1 LNGNTDPNFAGNS
14 LSTPLPIN
22 LQAAKTAFEATLDVF
37 NKNLSTV
44 ADGFGIG
51 EYDVW
56 VFGTFTGDPVSSYL
70 YSTWKDYTPW
80 GNPIAEAAISNFLK
94 NNDAYRISNITN
106 GSSGNDIIV
115 LKTGNNLVN
124 ANGGKDEI
132 KLGVGS
138 DTVHMLAQ
146 PTTVNLKA
154 KLTSWF
160 TSNANSPVNFEI
172 WVDDKKV
179 GDGSVVSNTAK
190 LLSNPNGYW
199 ADEMQVSFSLPAN
212 TALSKVQ
219 VVSKSS
225 GILQVNQ
232 LSVDNVTLPPSTA
245 NAVKDGTG
253 NVKLN
258 WVSSSTPIA
267 FEVLPYIQNSLLQT
281 TVDGGSGIDK
291 VVYPAKSS
299 DYAISYSPAGTITVQ
314 GKIATSQLDVLSN
327 VERVAFTDKSIAY
340 DLNGNAGIA
349 AKILGAVFGPQSLTN
364 QNYVEIGLSFLDAG
378 WSYDNL
384 AALALDAAGA
394 KTNDQIVSLL
404 WKNVIGSQ
412 ATAADKAPY
421 ISMLN
426 NGMSPGALA
435 HLAADTSF
443 NTTSINLVGLA
454 ISGLEYLTNS

>member
-1 LNGNTDPNFAGNS
+1 M
-14 LSTPLPIN
+14 
-22 LQAAKTAFEATLDVF
+22 
-37 NKNLSTV
+37 
-44 ADGFGIG
+44 
-51 EYDVW
+51 
-56 VFGTFTGDPVSSYL
+56 
-70 YSTWKDYTPW
+70 
-80 GNPIAEAAISNFLK
+80 
-94 NNDAYRISNITN
+94 
-106 GSSGNDIIV
+106 
-115 LKTGNNLVN
+115 KTGNNLIN

-138 DTVHMLAQ
+138 DTVNMLAQ
-146 PTTVNLKA
+146 PATVSLNA

-160 TSNANSPVNFEI
+160 TSNANSPVNFEF
-172 WVDDKKV
+172 WVNDKKV
-179 GDGSVVSNTAK
+179 VDGSVVSNAAK

-199 ADEMQVSFSLPAN
+199 ADEVQVSFSLPAN

-232 LSVDNVTLPPSTA
+232 LSVDNVTLPPSA
-245 NAVKDGTG
+245 SNAVKDGTG

-258 WVSSSTPIA
+258 WVSSSAPIA

-281 TVDGGSGIDK
+281 TVDGDIGIDK

-299 DYAISYSPAGTITVQ
+299 DYAISYSPAGTLTVQ

-364 QNYVEIGLSFLDAG
+364 QNYVGIGLSFLDAG

-412 ATAADKAPY
+412 ASAAEKAPY
-421 ISMLN
+421 ISMLS
-426 NGMSPGALA
+426 NGMAPGALA
-435 HLAADTSF
+435 HLAAETSF
-443 NTTSINLVGLA
+443 NITSINLVGLA
-454 ISGLEYLTNS
+454 ISGLEYLTIS